1 MLTRLIDYKYYT
13 EIYGGSS
20 IPESSFNKYSLK
32 SSNRVNH
39 YTFNRINE
47 KNINEK
53 IKNAACEIAELIFNQ
68 ESLVTDLESNDK
80 EVASETVGPHS
91 KTYVN
96 KSSYK
101 LQRILTKA
109 ELEKECYRICYNY
122 VVDTGLMY
130 RGC

>member
-1 MLTRLIDYKYYT
+1 MLTELVDYDYYSDT
-13 EIYGGSS
+13 YEGSS

-32 SSNRVNH
+32 SSTKVNH

-47 KNINEK
+47 NNINEK
-53 IKNAACEIAELIFNQ
+53 IKNAVCEIAELIFNQ
-68 ESLVTDLESNDK
+68 ESLVTNLENNDK

-96 KSSYK
+96 KSGYK